1 MFFLNHYT
9 YIYKYI
15 NDESRKHKTDNG
27 EDTER
32 CIFKFQKSFLHFG
45 CYTSKAS

>member
-15 NDESRKHKTDNG
+15 NNESRKHKIDNC
-27 EDTER
+27 ENT
-32 CIFKFQKSFLHFG
+32 
-45 CYTSKAS
+45 

>member
-15 NDESRKHKTDNG
+15 NDESRKHKTDNC
-27 EDTER
+27 EDT
-32 CIFKFQKSFLHFG
+32 
-45 CYTSKAS
+45 